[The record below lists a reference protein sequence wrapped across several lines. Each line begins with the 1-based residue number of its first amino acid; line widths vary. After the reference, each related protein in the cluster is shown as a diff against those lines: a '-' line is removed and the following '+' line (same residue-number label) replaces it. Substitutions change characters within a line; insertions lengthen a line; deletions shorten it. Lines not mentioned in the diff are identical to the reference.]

1 MGLLEQLREALHAL
15 RGCEPPPALIGGLAL
30 AAHQVP
36 RATRDIDLLVSF
48 EDADRVDAALLT
60 LDYACVHRSE
70 DAANYVRGNEGLDL
84 LYARRPIARR
94 LLLDASQSAEAR
106 VVSVEGLVGFKLQ
119 ALANAPDRVQDLLD
133 IRALVA
139 RHRDHLDRT
148 ELRGYFDL
156 FDRQALWQELFDE
169 R

>member
-1 MGLLEQLREALHAL
+1 MGLLDQLREAIAAL
-15 RGCEPPPALIGGLAL
+15 QHCEPPPALIGGLAL

-36 RATRDIDLLVSF
+36 RATRDIDLLVAA
-48 EDADRVDAALLT
+48 EDADRIDTALRDLGYT
-60 LDYACVHRSE
+60 CVHRSD
-70 DAANYVRGNEGLDL
+70 DAANYLRGREGLDL

-94 LLLDASQSAEAR
+94 LLQDASQGAEAR
-106 VVSVEGLVGFKLQ
+106 VVSVEGLIGFKLQ
-119 ALANAPDRVQDLLD
+119 ALANAPERLQDLLD

-139 RHRDHLDRT
+139 RHRDRLDRA

-156 FDRQALWQELFDE
+156 FDRQPLWQELFDE